1 MRGVRDVVD
10 DADREVVLR
19 LTLRELV
26 EDGLG
31 HRRIELLRGE
41 AVASADH
48 PRHHREGAGRDP
60 LGERRHDVLVQRL
73 ARRARLLRPVEHG
86 DRPHGGRERPGEC
99 LRGERPE
106 EPDVHDADLLA
117 AGDERVD
124 GLLDGADARAHQ
136 HHDPLGVGRPV
147 VVEQV
152 VGTAGELREPVHRR
166 LHDLRDDRVEGVRRL
181 AGLEEDVGVL
191 GGPAEHRVVGG
202 EGALSMRPDEVVVD
216 EVAQHLVRERTDH
229 VHLVRGPKAVE
240 EVQERHAALER
251 GRVGDRG
258 EVLGSL
264 HVGRGEH
271 RPAGRPH
278 RHHVALVA
286 EDGERVGRERP
297 RRDVDHGRRELAGDL
312 VHVGDHQQEALRR
325 RERRAQRAGLK
336 GPVQRPGRAAL
347 ALHLDHLRDRA
358 PQVRSSGGG
367 PGVRELAHRGG
378 RRDRIDGD
386 DLRQPVR
393 DARGRL
399 VPVDRDQR
407 PVLIHVNPIPS
418 RERRKAEVS
427 PPASIVPRRSP
438 RGPGPFGPSRAGRS
452 ALLARITKT
461 SRMTSRSTLV
471 QKHILELGSGTMREA
486 PFGLGSG
493 RRRRPTGP
501 RSRVHE
507 SASTSGRPSR
517 TPSGRDLRP

>member
-1 MRGVRDVVD
+1 MRDVVD

-19 LTLRELV
+19 LILRELV

-48 PRHHREGAGRDP
+48 SRHHGKGAGRDA
-60 LGERRHDVLVQRL
+60 LGECGDDILVQRL
-73 ARRARLLRPVEHG
+73 AGRPGLLRPVEHG

-99 LRGERPE
+99 LSEERAE

-117 AGDERVD
+117 AGDERVH
-124 GLLDGADARAHQ
+124 GLLNGAGARAHH

-152 VGTAGELREPVHRR
+152 VRTAGELREPVHRP

-181 AGLEEDVGVL
+181 AGLEEHIGVL
-191 GGPAEHRVVGG
+191 GGPAEHRVVGRQG
-202 EGALSMRPDEVVVD
+202 PIAMRPDEVVVD
-216 EVAQHLVRERTDH
+216 EVAQHLVRQRADH
-229 VHLVRGPKAVE
+229 VHLVRGPEAVE

-258 EVLGSL
+258 QVLGRL
-264 HVGRGEH
+264 HVRRRQH
-271 RPAGRPH
+271 RPAGRPD

-286 EDGERVGRERP
+286 EDRQRVGRQGP
-297 RRDVDHGRRELAGDL
+297 RGDVDHGRRELAGDL
-312 VHVGDHQQEALRR
+312 VHVRDHQQEALRR

-336 GPVQRPGRAAL
+336 SPVQRPGRAAL

-386 DLRQPVR
+386 DLRQPVGDR
-393 DARGRL
+393 GGRL

-407 PVLIHVNPIPS
+407 PHLIHVSLPPIS
-418 RERRKAEVS
+418 RSDQGGVS
-427 PPASIVPRRSP
+427 PSASHRSATSR
-438 RGPGPFGPSRAGRS
+438 RGPGSFGPSHASRS
-452 ALLARITKT
+452 AFSRGWT
-461 SRMTSRSTLV
+461 SRMTGRSTLRPEA
-471 QKHILELGSGTMREA
+471 HSRARRGTMREA
-486 PFGLGSG
+486 PIGLSSEA
-493 RRRRPTGP
+493 RAKAC
-501 RSRVHE
+501 RSD
-507 SASTSGRPSR
+507 GLLDP
-517 TPSGRDLRP
+517 